1 VFCGTSSRYFSV
13 PVGPN
18 GIDLNV
24 LEDVLSQRRAKLIYV
39 VPSFQNPTGVTMNA
53 AARRRLI
60 GIAERYRVP
69 IVEDDIYRE
78 LRYDGPDVPSLKA
91 LDEHGL
97 VIYISS
103 FSKVGFPGL
112 RVGWIAAPRIV
123 IDHLNRAKQ
132 RSDLHASL
140 LAQAAIHEFA
150 RRGLLARHIKRVK
163 KAYAQRRDAMLE
175 SLEKYFP
182 DEAKWSRPDGGMSV
196 WVRLPD
202 SLNSSQLL
210 LQAVENGVTFI
221 SGDHFYASPAQQNM
235 MRLSFTMAGPQ
246 AIEEAV
252 KRLGNLMKSRL
263 VKMKKHRAAGR
274 TDGLRALV

>member
-1 VFCGTSSRYFSV
+1 V
-13 PVGPN
+13 PVGPH

-39 VPSFQNPTGVTMNA
+39 VPSYQNPTGATMNA
-53 AARRRLI
+53 ASRLRLI

-78 LRYDGPDVPSLKA
+78 LRYDGPDVAPVKA

-123 IDHLNRAKQ
+123 VDHLNRAKQ

-140 LAQAAIHEFA
+140 LAQAAIYEFA
-150 RRGLLARHIKRVK
+150 KRGLLAKHIKRVK
-163 KAYAQRRDAMLE
+163 KAYSERRDAMLY
-175 SLEKYFP
+175 SLQKHFP
-182 DEAKWSRPDGGMSV
+182 DESSWSRPDGGMSV

-202 SLNSSQLL
+202 SLNSKQLL
-210 LQAVENGVTFI
+210 IQAVESGVTFI
-221 SGDHFYASPAQQNM
+221 TGDHFYSSSPQQNL
-235 MRLSFTMAGPQ
+235 MRLSFTMATPQ
-246 AIEEAV
+246 SIEEAV
-252 KRLGNLMKSRL
+252 KRLGTLLKARL
-263 VKMKKHRAAGR
+263 VRMKKKRAQER